1 MTKNENSWDVPI
13 RFLDD
18 EILRLENLQRLDV
31 AKARA
36 EGCSWDS
43 IGRVFGFDWRCEA
56 KARDERCVLV
66 RRSIAPCVARLIW
79 SQFRISP
86 LLLCVFGAKKPARS
100 SSPGFRTVRAGFL
113 NQLCL

>member
-31 AKARA
+31 ANARA

-43 IGRVFGFDWRCEA
+43 IGRVFGVSRQA
-56 KARDERCVLV
+56 AQQR
-66 RRSIAPCVARLIW
+66 
-79 SQFRISP
+79 
-86 LLLCVFGAKKPARS
+86 FGRY
-100 SSPGFRTVRAGFL
+100 
-113 NQLCL
+113 C